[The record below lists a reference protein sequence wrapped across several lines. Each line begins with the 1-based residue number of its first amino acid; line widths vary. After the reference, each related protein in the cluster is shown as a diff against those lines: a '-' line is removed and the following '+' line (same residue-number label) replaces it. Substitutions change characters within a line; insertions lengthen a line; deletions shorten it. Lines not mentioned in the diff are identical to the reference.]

1 VKIIKDTLQYGGKWS
16 RKSLTMFTSMIA
28 SLIIG
33 FYISFSNLITE
44 RPLNPAAIDVFQ
56 TFMVL
61 VGTLSGITVW
71 DKKQNNKAETNE
83 N

>member
-1 VKIIKDTLQYGGKWS
+1 
-16 RKSLTMFTSMIA
+16 MFTSMCA

-71 DKKQNNKAETNE
+71 DKKQNNKEHETN
-83 N
+83 

>member
-1 VKIIKDTLQYGGKWS
+1 MKIIKDTLQQGGRWS
-16 RKSLTMFTSMIA
+16 RKSLTMFTSMVA

-33 FYISFSNLITE
+33 FYISFSNLITD

-71 DKKQNNKAETNE
+71 DKKQSNKEHETN
-83 N
+83 

>member
-1 VKIIKDTLQYGGKWS
+1 MQQGGRWS
-16 RKSLTMFTSMIA
+16 RKSLTMFTSMVA
-28 SLIIG
+28 GLVIG

-44 RPLNPAAIDVFQ
+44 RPLNPAAVDVFQ

-71 DKKQNNKAETNE
+71 DKNVSKKSEQDA
-83 N
+83 

>member
-1 VKIIKDTLQYGGKWS
+1 MKIIRDTLQQGGRWS
-16 RKSLTMFTSMIA
+16 RKSLTMFTSMVA
-28 SLIIG
+28 GLVIG

-44 RPLNPAAIDVFQ
+44 RPLNPAAVDVFQ

-71 DKKQNNKAETNE
+71 DKNVSKKSEQDA
-83 N
+83 

>member
-1 VKIIKDTLQYGGKWS
+1 VKIIKDTLQQGGRWS
-16 RKSLTMFTSMIA
+16 RKSLTMLTSMIA

-71 DKKQNNKAETNE
+71 DKKQNNKSDA
-83 N
+83 